1 MLNKSSAMSSP
12 AQLAEPQ
19 TVRRPLL
26 VAVLG
31 NLVEWYDATLYGLL
45 AVFLA
50 RAFFSF
56 SHPAT
61 ALLATYATLITSYI
75 VRPVAGLLLGRL
87 ADLRGHRFVLIL
99 TINLM
104 SLGTVGIGLLPTYAA
119 IGLWSPVLLVLCRTL
134 QGIGASAEYTV
145 ATSYVLEQQRGSR
158 PNYLIGWS
166 IAATNLGPLL
176 ASVVAIVL
184 TTWFGDRFAETG
196 AWRIPFLLSAP
207 LGLLALYLR
216 RQMIDDGQLHAPSV
230 AERKAARVPL
240 FTALRG
246 HWATAF
252 RVIAMGAGHRVGTF
266 CIQAYFVTAL
276 IQQGFG
282 ASLSMFASILLY
294 LIGAPAALLGGVLS
308 DRFGG
313 RRVLVTGF
321 ALYALLTVPL
331 FSVLGLSVPLTLL
344 ALVICAIINNIVA
357 APLSNAYIMS
367 FPRAVR
373 GAAAALNFNLG
384 TAVIG
389 ATAPLVATWLEAR
402 TGSQIAFGW
411 YMTVLCIVSSLTAAF
426 AYPARLIQAWAD

>member
-1 MLNKSSAMSSP
+1 MLSQSNAMP
-12 AQLAEPQ
+12 ASTQGAQ
-19 TVRRPLL
+19 AVRRPLL

-50 RAFFSF
+50 QAFFSF
-56 SHPAT
+56 GHPAT
-61 ALLATYATLITSYI
+61 ALLATYATLITSYV

-104 SLGTVGIGLLPTYAA
+104 SLGTVGIGLLPSYAA
-119 IGLWSPVLLVLCRTL
+119 IGMWSPVLLVLCRTL

-145 ATSYVLEQQRGSR
+145 ATSYVLEQEPGAR

-166 IAATNLGPLL
+166 IAATNLGPLM
-176 ASVVAIVL
+176 ASVVAIIL
-184 TTWFGDRFAETG
+184 TTLYGAHFAASG

-216 RQMIDDGQLHAPSV
+216 RQMIEDGQIHATTA
-230 AERKAARVPL
+230 AERKVARVPL
-240 FTALRG
+240 FIALRG
-246 HWATAF
+246 HWGTAF

-294 LIGAPAALLGGVLS
+294 LIGAPAALLGGALA

-313 RRVLVTGF
+313 RRVLVGGF
-321 ALYALLTVPL
+321 ALYAVLTVPL
-331 FSVLGLSVPLTLL
+331 FAVLGVSVPLTLL

-357 APLSNAYIMS
+357 APLSHAYIMS

-402 TGSQIAFGW
+402 TGSEIAFGW
-411 YMTVLCIVSSLTAAF
+411 YMTALCVVSSATAAF
-426 AYPARLIQAWAD
+426 AYPARLRQPSID

>member
-216 RQMIDDGQLHAPSV
+216 RQMIDDGQLHAPRSPS
-230 AERKAARVPL
+230 ARP
-240 FTALRG
+240 
-246 HWATAF
+246 
-252 RVIAMGAGHRVGTF
+252 RVCR
-266 CIQAYFVTAL
+266 
-276 IQQGFG
+276 
-282 ASLSMFASILLY
+282 SS
-294 LIGAPAALLGGVLS
+294 
-308 DRFGG
+308 
-313 RRVLVTGF
+313 
-321 ALYALLTVPL
+321 
-331 FSVLGLSVPLTLL
+331 
-344 ALVICAIINNIVA
+344 
-357 APLSNAYIMS
+357 
-367 FPRAVR
+367 PRC
-373 GAAAALNFNLG
+373 
-384 TAVIG
+384 AVIG
-389 ATAPLVATWLEAR
+389 GR
-402 TGSQIAFGW
+402 HSG
-411 YMTVLCIVSSLTAAF
+411 
-426 AYPARLIQAWAD
+426 

>member
-1 MLNKSSAMSSP
+1 M
-12 AQLAEPQ
+12 
-19 TVRRPLL
+19 

-50 RAFFSF
+50 KAFFSF

-75 VRPVAGLLLGRL
+75 VRPVAGLMLGRL

-119 IGLWSPVLLVLCRTL
+119 IGVWSPIMLVLCRTL

-145 ATSYVLEQQRGSR
+145 ATSYVLEQQPGAR

-176 ASVVAIVL
+176 ASVVAMGL
-184 TTWFGDRFAETG
+184 TTYFGDHFADSE

-216 RQMIDDGQLHAPSV
+216 RQMVDDGQLHAPSA

-246 HWATAF
+246 HWGTAF

-282 ASLSMFASILLY
+282 ASLSMLASILLY
-294 LIGAPAALLGGVLS
+294 LLGAPAALLGGILS

-313 RRVLVTGF
+313 RRVLVSGF
-321 ALYALLTVPL
+321 VIYAALTVPL
-331 FSVLGLSVPLTLL
+331 FSVLGISVPLTLS

-357 APLSNAYIMS
+357 APLSNAYIMA

-384 TAVIG
+384 TALIG

-402 TGSQIAFGW
+402 TGSEIAFGW
-411 YMTVLCIVSSLTAAF
+411 YMTVLCAVSAVTSAF
-426 AYPARLIQAWAD
+426 AYPKRLLEPSED